1 MSQNVQVA
9 ILMGSAS
16 DLTAMSEAARE
27 LKGLGVPFEVEVTS
41 AHRTPDRT
49 AEYVRE
55 AEARG
60 VKVFVVG
67 AGMAA
72 HLAGAVAANT
82 TRPVIGVP
90 LPGGVLDGLDALL
103 ATVQMPKG
111 IPVATTAVG
120 KAGAGKRIDAAATAI
135 WNGMTV
141 EEITSLDLAYA
152 PPFSPV
158 WDPLQIATRR
168 LTGMV

>member
-49 AEYVRE
+49 AAYVRE

-120 KAGAGKRIDAAATAI
+120 KAGAGNAGLLAAQILALGDPELAAKLKAHRKTQ
-135 WNGMTV
+135 
-141 EEITSLDLAYA
+141 EEKVVASSAD
-152 PPFSPV
+152 V
-158 WDPLQIATRR
+158 RR
-168 LTGMV
+168 KLEELL